1 MMQARTEPPAP
12 EREDAF
18 PSASASGAGM
28 SDADARAAA
37 EVRARAAHWKRQREA
52 LLARKAEERARQLAE
67 HERVSRSHSIA
78 VELMQ
83 RTDAAADGQTAA
95 ERRLRVSALP
105 MPMPL
110 ECRINPAHLSSHCH
124 FPTLQAAGKPAAV
137 DAGKVKAAA
146 QAAVAAVNSS
156 AAAGGAGA
164 GVGGAAAMGGA
175 SGGSEADVRAAMRAA
190 VMAKLRAEVP

>member
-1 MMQARTEPPAP
+1 MDALQLSSGLFGDGGEDGGVKARTEPPAP

-67 HERVSRSHSIA
+67 HER
-78 VELMQ
+78 
-83 RTDAAADGQTAA
+83 
-95 ERRLRVSALP
+95 
-105 MPMPL
+105 
-110 ECRINPAHLSSHCH
+110 
-124 FPTLQAAGKPAAV
+124 AAGKPAAV